1 LEALPVIARLT
12 RTRLVAPL
20 VVLAALG
27 LGLVCLPGCE
37 TESYSEGMIYPVRED
52 AIVDPQ
58 VKPTSEPVRFEPP
71 GQWAYL
77 DEDFEKKGGKLY
89 EADKLTAQ
97 QREAFQKML
106 DEYFGTPANPIVK
119 ISDDLKKDLQ
129 LGDET
134 LAEGSSLYRRHCL
147 HCHGLTG
154 DGHGPTAPWVNPHP
168 RDYRPGKFKFTS
180 TSGGNARKPTRADLI
195 RTLKQGVEGTSMPSF
210 GLLPDQDLNKLVSY
224 VMHLSIRGQIEFDKM
239 REIFA
244 SDPPTKDVAV
254 VSEGIGGTD
263 GAIADLAKS
272 WQDAQTQLIKVEDY
286 PYKPDEL
293 EASIIR
299 GHKLFLGQG
308 VGAASCISCHTDYG
322 RQSTYKYDEW
332 GTIVRPRD
340 VTQAIYRGGRRPVD
354 LYYRIYGGINGTPMP
369 AFVTP
374 GQKSD
379 DEWARNGWDKV
390 WDMVNFIQALPYPG
404 MLPKEVRDQIYVSAR
419 SGELHASASGH

>member
-1 LEALPVIARLT
+1 VEALPVIACLIRARL
-12 RTRLVAPL
+12 LAS
-20 VVLAALG
+20 VLAIAALG
-27 LGLVCLPGCE
+27 LAIVSLPGCE
-37 TESYSEGMIYPVRED
+37 TQSYSEGMIYPVRED

-58 VKPTSEPVRFEPP
+58 TKPTSEPARFEPP

-77 DEDFEKKGGKLY
+77 DEDFEQKGGKLY
-89 EADKLTAQ
+89 EMYKLSAQ
-97 QREAFQKML
+97 QRDAFQKML
-106 DEYFGTPANPIVK
+106 DDHFGTPANPTVK
-119 ISDDLKKDLQ
+119 GIPDDLKKDLQ
-129 LGDET
+129 LDDET

-168 RDYRPGKFKFTS
+168 RDYRPGTFKFTS
-180 TSGGNARKPTRADLI
+180 TTGGLARKPTRGDLI

-210 GLLPDQDLNKLVSY
+210 GLLSDTELNEIISY

-239 REIFA
+239 RELFTEP
-244 SDPPTKDVAV
+244 DPAAKGAEV
-254 VSEGIGGTD
+254 VSEGID
-263 GAIADLAKS
+263 GPDGSIMELAMAWKN
-272 WQDAQTQLIKVEDY
+272 AETMLIKVGDY

-322 RQSTYKYDEW
+322 RQNTYKYDAW

-340 VTQAIYRGGRRPVD
+340 LTQTNYRGGRRPVD
-354 LYYRIYGGINGTPMP
+354 LYYRIHGGVNGTPMP

-374 GQKSD
+374 GGKSD
-379 DEWARNGWDKV
+379 DEWNRDV
-390 WDMVNFIQALPYPG
+390 WDMVNFVQALPYPG
-404 MLPKEVRDQIYVSAR
+404 MLPKEVRDQIYISGK